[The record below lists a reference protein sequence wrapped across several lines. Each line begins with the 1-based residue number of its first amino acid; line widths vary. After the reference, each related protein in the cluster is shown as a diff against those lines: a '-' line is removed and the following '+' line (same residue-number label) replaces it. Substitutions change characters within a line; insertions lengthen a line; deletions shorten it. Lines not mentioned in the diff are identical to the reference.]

1 MIMKKLMLVMMALAM
16 VFSALCDTALAYQ
29 DYSASGYYSLW
40 VTKPADHDHV
50 YLYDRPSSTKG
61 MNLGRIDNGDL
72 VYVYYL
78 TNGLNGNDS
87 VWAYCDFNGV
97 EGYIRYC
104 NLTPENWYVDGAC

>member
-1 MIMKKLMLVMMALAM
+1 M

-78 TNGLNGNDS
+78 TNGLNGHDS